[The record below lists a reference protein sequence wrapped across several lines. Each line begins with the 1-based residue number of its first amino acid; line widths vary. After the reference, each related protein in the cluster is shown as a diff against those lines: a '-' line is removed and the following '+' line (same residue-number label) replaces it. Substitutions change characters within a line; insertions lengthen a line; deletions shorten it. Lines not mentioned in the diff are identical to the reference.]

1 MANLLLCL
9 VQLGSINRNWRI
21 SDLTANAG
29 GGVDYNWT
37 IDIVP
42 VYREGGREGKRQAGS
57 TGPLI
62 KVTDVSGSPE
72 EKLKNRILVK
82 KFSLLLYFIGSSL
95 YIIILLASRI
105 KLLPVIVQE

>member
-29 GGVDYNWT
+29 GGGGVDYNRT

-42 VYREGGREGKRQAGS
+42 VCREGGREGKRQAGS
-57 TGPLI
+57 TRPFDQSYG
-62 KVTDVSGSPE
+62 
-72 EKLKNRILVK
+72 RFR
-82 KFSLLLYFIGSSL
+82 FS
-95 YIIILLASRI
+95 RR
-105 KLLPVIVQE
+105 KTKE